1 MKDFRIMYDYETSD
15 VHDSGSVGEDWG
27 GIVSHPEYP
36 AGMISIISVNCTT
49 INQEF
54 NPNDPENNSLFAFD
68 PIRYMCYGNEKFRC
82 LYDIWTDAGAEPE
95 YVELKGVIEMRRQ
108 TTDFFDQEG
117 LAGKA
122 APKVY
127 TWDTPDK
134 EQINNYQAFDV
145 GMNQIGFRF
154 NVNQQTRAVV
164 KFKTFG
170 NVIDNVGG
178 FKASVVSVF
187 AGVYVFLCAKL
198 IKYNLL
204 TKIDGEAKK
213 QAGSRTSVSDKLGVT
228 NV

>member
-1 MKDFRIMYDYETSD
+1 
-15 VHDSGSVGEDWG
+15 
-27 GIVSHPEYP
+27 
-36 AGMISIISVNCTT
+36 
-49 INQEF
+49 
-54 NPNDPENNSLFAFD
+54 
-68 PIRYMCYGNEKFRC
+68 
-82 LYDIWTDAGAEPE
+82 
-95 YVELKGVIEMRRQ
+95 MRRQ
-108 TTDFFDQEG
+108 TTDFFDKEG

-134 EQINNYQAFDV
+134 EQVNNYQAFDV
-145 GMNQIGFRF
+145 GMNNIGFRF

-187 AGVYVFLCAKL
+187 AAVYVMLCAKL
-198 IKYNLL
+198 IKMNLL

-213 QAGSRTSVSDKLGVT
+213 QNESRNSVKEKLGVA
-228 NV
+228 NVKSGEVDFEKVID

>member
-1 MKDFRIMYDYETSD
+1 
-15 VHDSGSVGEDWG
+15 
-27 GIVSHPEYP
+27 
-36 AGMISIISVNCTT
+36 
-49 INQEF
+49 
-54 NPNDPENNSLFAFD
+54 
-68 PIRYMCYGNEKFRC
+68 
-82 LYDIWTDAGAEPE
+82 
-95 YVELKGVIEMRRQ
+95 
-108 TTDFFDQEG
+108 
-117 LAGKA
+117 
-122 APKVY
+122 
-127 TWDTPDK
+127 
-134 EQINNYQAFDV
+134 
-145 GMNQIGFRF
+145 MNQIGFRF